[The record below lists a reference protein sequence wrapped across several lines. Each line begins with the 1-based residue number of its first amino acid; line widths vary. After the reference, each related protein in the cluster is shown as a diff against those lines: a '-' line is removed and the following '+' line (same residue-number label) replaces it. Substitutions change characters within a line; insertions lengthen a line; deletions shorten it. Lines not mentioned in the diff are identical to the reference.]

1 MKKELERQRLDAS
14 MEFENAISF
23 AEQEKE
29 NLSSMNEDALLS
41 LEAIQKSED
50 EQDLLSQK
58 YDRVFYQSGSKRKKR

>member
-1 MKKELERQRLDAS
+1 MRKELERQRLDAS

-41 LEAIQKSED
+41 LEAIQKSQD
-50 EQDLLSQK
+50 EQELLSLE
-58 YDRVFYQSGSKRKKR
+58 YERVSWTGSRHRKK

>member
-1 MKKELERQRLDAS
+1 MEKELERQRLDAS

-41 LEAIQKSED
+41 LEVIQKSEE
-50 EQDLLSQK
+50 EQKLLSLK
-58 YDRVFYQSGSKRKKR
+58 YDRVSWIGSKNKKR

>member
-1 MKKELERQRLDAS
+1 

-41 LEAIQKSED
+41 LEAIQKSEE
-50 EQDLLSQK
+50 EQKLLSLK
-58 YDRVFYQSGSKRKKR
+58 YDRVSWVGSKSKKK